1 MTTRRNSGGSADRP
15 RKRAAKRPAHKSPP
29 ARAKRQTAK
38 SATAKSATVTRPA
51 AKQRA
56 KTGGRDNAASKGRER
71 ALHESPWVRGAVIAA
86 LLAISLF
93 FVVYPIGTLVDQHA
107 ELDDVR
113 ARQAELTEEI
123 AEIDSEIA
131 SLSGPEGTE
140 LRARC
145 FAHYVRPGSEAYQVP
160 GLSGCAEQP

>member
-38 SATAKSATVTRPA
+38 RASVTRPA

-123 AEIDSEIA
+123 TEIDSEIA

-160 GLSGCAEQP
+160 GLNGCAEQP